1 VSAAFTVRRAL
12 PIVLVAAQ
20 YGCAGSPSNECA
32 VDQDCASGFCQ
43 ADHTCAPV
51 EGDGGRPD
59 ASIGIDARPGCDP
72 DHDGT
77 VERDE
82 RPLAPGRTATYRM
95 AEDATIDTA
104 GTIDGQGRH
113 TWTLDADL
121 PGDED
126 RDLELIDPA
135 GTWWEDVFPGATYAT
150 TLSASSDLLGVFALD
165 DTRLQLLGVVSPTGG
180 TTRTELVYD
189 PPVDTL
195 VLPLAPSDDWVVD
208 TTVSGLAQGFA
219 AYYTE
224 RYESRV
230 DAVGTMDTPYGE
242 FPVSRV
248 AVDLT
253 RQVGAGFVTS
263 RTFAFVA
270 ECYSTVATIVSQD
283 YEADAEFT
291 DAAEVRRL
299 AP

>member
-1 VSAAFTVRRAL
+1 MRTAPLLVLAAL
-12 PIVLVAAQ
+12 Q
-20 YGCAGSPSNECA
+20 YGCAGSPSECA
-32 VDQDCASGFCQ
+32 VDQDCPSGFCQ
-43 ADHTCAPV
+43 ADHSCAPV
-51 EGDGGRPD
+51 EDDAGGLDSAITPDGPV
-59 ASIGIDARPGCDP
+59 GCDA

-77 VERDE
+77 ITRAEL
-82 RPLAPGRTATYRM
+82 PLAPGRTATYRV
-95 AEDATIDTA
+95 ATDATVDTA
-104 GTIDGQGRH
+104 GTLDGMGRH
-113 TWTLDADL
+113 AWTLDAAL
-121 PGDED
+121 PGDQD
-126 RDLELIDPA
+126 ADVALLDPA
-135 GTWWEDVFPGATYAT
+135 GTWWAASFPDASYAT
-150 TLSASSDLLGVFALD
+150 PLSAESDLLGVFALD

-180 TTRTELVYD
+180 STRTELAYD
-189 PPVDTL
+189 PPVDVL

-224 RYESRV
+224 HYESRV
-230 DAVGTMDTPYGE
+230 DAVGTIDTPYGD

-248 AVDLT
+248 AVDLS